1 MCDIGKRLEEL
12 IDFLQITKK
21 DFARSIEY
29 SPGNV
34 TDWTK
39 GRYKP
44 STKALSNIEKVYGVS
59 QKWLL
64 EGEGN
69 MMIDT
74 DFSNT
79 DSRINEELGNITDDE
94 IQLIKTYRMLND
106 KQKGK
111 LEGYLERF
119 IDESMEVKRG
129 MSSTYQNGE
138 EAATREKKHA

>member
-1 MCDIGKRLEEL
+1 MSDIGKRLEEL

-64 EGEGN
+64 EGEGD

-79 DSRINEELGNITDDE
+79 DSRINEELGSITDDE